1 MAPTGQP
8 LLEES
13 AEDLFEN
20 APCGYLSTLPEG
32 TILRVNQ
39 TFLSWT
45 GHRRE
50 DLVARRRFQD
60 LLTIGGRIYHETHYA
75 PLLQM
80 QGTVREVAVELLHAD
95 GHRQPALISSALKR
109 DPQGRPLL
117 TRIIVFPA
125 MDRREYERELLR
137 ARQKAEQADR
147 VKADFISMISHEI
160 RTPLNAIAGVG
171 YLLQA
176 TVLSPQQEKCVRILR
191 SSSENLLATINEI
204 LDFSKVESGTVSL
217 EERSFDLRALV
228 QGVASSLSLKAEEK
242 GVALVAD
249 VDERLP
255 GTLLGDPVKVQQVLT
270 NLVGNA
276 VKFTAQ
282 GSVTVGVRVRERVD
296 DAVTVDFRVSDTGI
310 GIAPERLPHIFDP
323 FTQAS
328 HDVGIKYGGTGLGLA
343 ITKRLVEL
351 HGSRLAVASEPGRGS
366 TFSFALRF
374 KLPAAPE
381 RVGERARP
389 AEQR

>member
-1 MAPTGQP
+1 
-8 LLEES
+8 
-13 AEDLFEN
+13 
-20 APCGYLSTLPEG
+20 
-32 TILRVNQ
+32 
-39 TFLSWT
+39 
-45 GHRRE
+45 
-50 DLVARRRFQD
+50 
-60 LLTIGGRIYHETHYA
+60 
-75 PLLQM
+75 
-80 QGTVREVAVELLHAD
+80 VELLHAD

-282 GSVTVGVRVRERVD
+282 GSVTVGLRVQERVD
-296 DAVTVDFRVSDTGI
+296 DAVTVDFEVSDTGI

-366 TFSFALRF
+366 TFSFARRV